1 MANKNAQQVVQCRVT
16 SPAERAV
23 SSSKISGVSGMP
35 AMNSG
40 TGGSGG
46 SATKACNMLASALIE
61 DTSRAEHTELAL
73 KAGARSIDTRG
84 GFGRVAAEKGVLVQ
98 QKHLTNPVV

>member
-1 MANKNAQQVVQCRVT
+1 
-16 SPAERAV
+16 
-23 SSSKISGVSGMP
+23 
-35 AMNSG
+35 
-40 TGGSGG
+40 
-46 SATKACNMLASALIE
+46 MLASALIE

-98 QKHLTNPVV
+98 QKHLTNPVVSSFCQSQLHMDLIDA